1 MLRFVRKY
9 RGCILKWRRSRR
21 ARGMVRRMTLMRYVS
36 FMLSRIPNEQLSM
49 PLGVASKG
57 QIKERKAKVQ
67 GKRAWVDDSCYRLSF
82 IT

>member
-1 MLRFVRKY
+1 
-9 RGCILKWRRSRR
+9 
-21 ARGMVRRMTLMRYVS
+21 MRYVS
-36 FMLSRIPNEQLSM
+36 FMLSRIPDEQLSM